1 MPKITLFHGTAHE
14 FTAFDDRFVL
24 RGNDPNSAL
33 GIHLTEDPS
42 TAAQYSRLAARD
54 IHGTTPKVIV
64 VEAEVRQIGLV
75 SDPADYL
82 GRDPDF
88 EDREN
93 DATRVQFIE
102 RRFEL
107 IDLGFDGLCME
118 ESPRD
123 DLTGAWVIFDPNNLT
138 IVKTMTL
145 EEAEAF
151 AEEYEGSFNPEIEF
165 EEVTLFENRLNA
177 DMKP

>member
-14 FTAFDDRFVL
+14 FNTFDERFVL

-33 GIHLTEDPS
+33 GIHLTEDP
-42 TAAQYSRLAARD
+42 TLAAEYARLSARD
-54 IHGTTPKVIV
+54 IHGTTPRVIM
-64 VEAEVRQIGLV
+64 VEAEVRQVGIV
-75 SDPADYL
+75 SDPVDYL

-93 DATRVQFIE
+93 DVSRVQFIE

-107 IDLGFDGLCME
+107 IDQGFDGLCMDE
-118 ESPRD
+118 NSRE
-123 DLTGAWVIFDPNNLT
+123 DLTGAWVVFEPNNLT
-138 IVKTMTL
+138 VVKSMTL
-145 EEAEAF
+145 RETVAF
-151 AEEYEGSFNPEIEF
+151 AEQYEGSFNPEIEY

>member
-14 FTAFDDRFVL
+14 FNAFDDRFIL

-33 GIHLTEDPS
+33 GIHLTEDP
-42 TAAQYSRLAARD
+42 TVAAEYARLSARD
-54 IHGTTPKVIV
+54 IHGKSPRVIM

-93 DATRVQFIE
+93 DVSRIQFIE

-107 IDLGFDGLCME
+107 IDQGFDGLCMDE
-118 ESPRD
+118 NPRD
-123 DLTGAWVIFDPNNLT
+123 DLYGAWVVFDPNNLT
-138 IVKTMTL
+138 IVNSMTL

-151 AEEYEGSFNPEIEF
+151 AEEYEGSFNPEIKF
-165 EEVTLFENRLNA
+165 EAVRLFENRPNGE
-177 DMKP
+177 MTP